1 MDAGEVFVIVE
12 YCRYGNL
19 LSYLTTHRH
28 KFVNQVDEFGSLL
41 PIENLSAIKTNKN
54 GDQIEADAEMTEEE
68 VGYCEPKHQGEIE
81 LKLYQP
87 TSPEDIESQHP
98 DWMINYRTNDE
109 VDTNCLPISTRE
121 LICWSFQIARRM
133 DYLVS
138 KKVQSI

>member
-1 MDAGEVFVIVE
+1 
-12 YCRYGNL
+12 
-19 LSYLTTHRH
+19 
-28 KFVNQVDEFGSLL
+28 
-41 PIENLSAIKTNKN
+41 
-54 GDQIEADAEMTEEE
+54 MTEEE

-109 VDTNCLPISTRE
+109 VDTNCLSISTRE
-121 LICWSFQIARRM
+121 LICWSFQIARGM